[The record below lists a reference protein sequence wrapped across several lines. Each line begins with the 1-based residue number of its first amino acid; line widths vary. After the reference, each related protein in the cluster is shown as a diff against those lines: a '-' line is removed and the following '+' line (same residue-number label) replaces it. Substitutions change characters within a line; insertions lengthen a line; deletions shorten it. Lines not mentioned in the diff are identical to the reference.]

1 MDSMSDIYEEI
12 IEQSFIVL
20 ETCVKDCALLIRDFR
35 LGFDYQLFVKRDNDG
50 KLKITINTSIKH
62 PLELKNKSKKTRQ
75 IIITK
80 NEDVIIKEILEL
92 NLFTKTI
99 KDDIIIYII

>member
-1 MDSMSDIYEEI
+1 
-12 IEQSFIVL
+12 
-20 ETCVKDCALLIRDFR
+20 
-35 LGFDYQLFVKRDNDG
+35 LGFDYQLFIKRDNDD